1 MARGMF
7 DRSLVADDMLE
18 SGGVRVPRGKV
29 LVGLVSGTD
38 KNKSCDLS
46 ANAELRR

>member
-18 SGGVRVPRGKV
+18 SGGLRVPV
-29 LVGLVSGTD
+29 HTVET
-38 KNKSCDLS
+38 
-46 ANAELRR
+46 AA